1 MKNIRI
7 DKKYITIMLLVLI
20 VGVGTITF
28 AYFQGSVLND
38 LINPTGVSTGKIDV
52 TISDASVSVS
62 NIKPV
67 FTNNVNFEVAPFVK
81 KFTVTNGVDTLNT
94 CNELYL
100 KISSISSGLANTYF
114 RYAVVNDDTGTTLTG
129 SFDGV
134 SSGTE
139 LDLGSLYFFES
150 GTVKNYT
157 LYIWIEYSPDIDQ
170 MSMLNT
176 QMTASLFVKAQDMKT
191 KDTCDT
197 RTTFNVTYVLD
208 GGSGCSK
215 GEIDTSDLNSKLCTP
230 TPDTEGA
237 IFGGWYS
244 DEGLTKK
251 ISSVDQITDDM
262 KLYASWGC
270 IYDGTLTEG
279 TEYVFGQYKYVY
291 NCQYSITRLQ
301 GLQLVKVNNTNLNG
315 WSVGIADR
323 SSTEPVSGPVCK
335 SIAGKKVVTANSAF
349 AMSSASSIDLSG
361 VDTSNITDMS
371 YMFYSSAATSINL
384 SSLNTSNVTTMEWM
398 FKDSKA
404 TSLNV
409 SSFNT
414 SKVTDMRAMF
424 HNTKVSV
431 LDLSNFTLNS
441 SVYVDNMFEGS
452 SATTGYAKDSSTAAI
467 FNASTYK
474 PDTLV
479 FTVK

>member
-7 DKKYITIMLLVLI
+7 DKKYIVIMLLVLV
-20 VGVGTITF
+20 VGIGTITF

-52 TISDASVSVS
+52 AISDSTVRVS
-62 NIKPV
+62 NIGPV
-67 FTNNVNFEVAPFVK
+67 LTNNVNFDVVPFVK
-81 KFTVTNGVDTLNT
+81 KFTVTNGTDTLNT

-114 RYAVVNDDTGTTLTG
+114 RYAIVNDDTGGTLIG
-129 SFDGV
+129 NFDGATN
-134 SSGTE
+134 GTE
-139 LDLGSLYFFES
+139 LDLGSLYFFEK

-157 LYIWIEYSPDIDQ
+157 MYVWIEYSPDVDQ
-170 MSMLNT
+170 TSMLNS
-176 QMTASLFVKAQDMKT
+176 QMKASLFVKAQDTKT
-191 KDTCDT
+191 KDACDT

-215 GEIDTSDLNSKLCTP
+215 GEIDTTDPNSKLCTP
-230 TPDTEGA
+230 TSNTEGA
-237 IFGGWYS
+237 VFGGWYS

-262 KLYASWGC
+262 KLYVSWGC
-270 IYDGTLTEG
+270 TYDRTLTEG

-291 NCQYSITRLQ
+291 KQIYEITRFQ
-301 GLQLVKVNNTNLNG
+301 GIQLVKSSLNSDG

-323 SSTEPVSGPVCK
+323 SSTDPVSGPICK
-335 SIAGKKVVTANSAF
+335 SIAGKKVVSIASAYANSK
-349 AMSSASSIDLSG
+349 ASSIDLTG
-361 VDTSNITDMS
+361 IDTSSFTDMS
-371 YMFYSSAATSINL
+371 YMFYNTAATNINV
-384 SSLNTSNVTTMEWM
+384 SSLNTSNVTDMKWM

-414 SKVTDMRAMF
+414 SKVTDMGAMF

-441 SVYVDNMFEGS
+441 SVFVDNMFEGS
-452 SATTGYAKDSSTAAI
+452 SATIGYAKDSSTAAI

-474 PDTLV
+474 PSTLV